1 MRIEDLKDWTVDQ
14 LKKKRLFVCLKN
26 VKRNNMKF

>member
-1 MRIEDLKDWTVDQ
+1 MKFEDMANWTVDQ
-14 LKKKRLFVCLKN
+14 LKKRLFGCLKN